1 MFEIA
6 NFSRKSGRR
15 ASFVIFEIVPRPHN
29 FGGILRGWCDLLLCK
44 LFFCCINFINK
55 NFYIFLE
62 FFNFLCM
69 RKFLS
74 RQCVDVF
81 YCEILVFVKK

>member
-15 ASFVIFEIVPRPHN
+15 ASFVIFEVGARPHN
-29 FGGILRGWCDLLLCK
+29 FGGFLRGWYDSV
-44 LFFCCINFINK
+44 FDEIVFCCINFINK

-62 FFNFLCM
+62 FFYFFVCGE
-69 RKFLS
+69 F
-74 RQCVDVF
+74 F
-81 YCEILVFVKK
+81 YRGNV